1 MAITTKTKDTHKK
14 MTTKI
19 TFTLPA
25 ANVIG
30 AEGCVLLGEFNNWNL
45 EEGIYLKKQADGS
58 MTAEIELAAGKDYQ
72 YRYLLSNG
80 RWVNDDAE
88 KVTSE
93 MHGYPVVNCIVRV
106 APVAVETTEALKTS
120 KPKTVKK
127 KAVEAKSKA
136 VKAKVAAKPAVA
148 EGKDD
153 LTKIEG
159 VGKKI
164 AELLNSN
171 NITSFEALSN
181 ATAATLKTVLSSGG
195 SRFSLHNPGT
205 WPKQAKL
212 AAAAKWE
219 ELKLLQKE
227 LKGGK

>member
-1 MAITTKTKDTHKK
+1 

-58 MTAEIELAAGKDYQ
+58 MTVEVELTAGQDYQ

-88 KVTSE
+88 KIISE
-93 MHGYPVVNCIVRV
+93 MSGYPVVNCIVRV
-106 APVAVETTEALKTS
+106 PAITETEKAAETITA
-120 KPKTVKK
+120 KPKT
-127 KAVEAKSKA
+127 A
-136 VKAKVAAKPAVA
+136 KAKPTLKSTPAIV
-148 EGKDD
+148 KDD
-153 LTKIEG
+153 LTKVEG
-159 VGKKI
+159 IGKKI
-164 AELLNSN
+164 
-171 NITSFEALSN
+171 EALLYKNKIYSYKQLSK
-181 ATAATLKTVLSSGG
+181 ATITGLKAILETGG
-195 SRFSLHNPGT
+195 NKFSIHNPGT

-212 AAAAKWE
+212 AAEAKWE
-219 ELKLLQKE
+219 DLELLQKH

>member
-1 MAITTKTKDTHKK
+1 

-45 EEGIYLKKQADGS
+45 DEGIYLKKQADGS
-58 MTAEIELAAGKDYQ
+58 MTAEVELAAGNDYQ

-88 KVTSE
+88 KITSE

-106 APVAVETTEALKTS
+106 PAIIEAKKTTAAKS
-120 KPKTVKK
+120 AKAKTVKT
-127 KAVEAKSKA
+127 KAATRPTEV
-136 VKAKVAAKPAVA
+136 VI
-148 EGKDD
+148 KDD
-153 LTKIEG
+153 LTRVEG
-159 VGKKI
+159 IGKKI
-164 AELLNSN
+164 
-171 NITSFEALSN
+171 EALLYKNKIYSYKQLSKSTITN
-181 ATAATLKTVLSSGG
+181 LKAILESGG
-195 SRFSLHNPGT
+195 NKYSMHNPGT

-212 AAAAKWE
+212 AAEAKWE
-219 ELKLLQKE
+219 DLELLQKH